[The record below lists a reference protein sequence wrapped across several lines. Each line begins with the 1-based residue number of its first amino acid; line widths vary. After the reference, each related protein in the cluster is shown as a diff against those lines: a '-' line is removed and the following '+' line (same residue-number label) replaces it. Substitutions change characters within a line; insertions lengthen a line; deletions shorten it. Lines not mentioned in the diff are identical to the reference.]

1 VAKSSKDRAV
11 EAELNVLQHE
21 VRRAILR
28 VCLDQERA
36 ISPREISAKLR
47 LPLSDVS
54 YHVRVLANNKAL
66 RLIRTKHVRGAV
78 QHFYRPSQKFLA
90 SPTVAVV
97 VGREQGLG

>member
-1 VAKSSKDRAV
+1 VASSKDLKV
-11 EAELNVLQHE
+11 EAELIALRHE
-21 VRRAILR
+21 MRRAILR

-36 ISPREISAKLR
+36 ISPLEISRKLQ
-47 LPLSDVS
+47 LPLPNVS

-66 RLIRTKHVRGAV
+66 RLVRTKHVRGSV
-78 QHFYRPSQKFLA
+78 QHFYRPSQRFLA